1 MLPFSLPSRLLLGW
15 VAGLCWLLSASFSAQ
30 AQVFE
35 DAWGLLFFKGQTAQ
49 SNLDDIG
56 LINYT
61 DSHDP
66 TQALDLHYP
75 NTDEIVHGLEISR
88 RISRQLSWF
97 RYLDPYVSELEA
109 GLTLNYRESHQGVI
123 HEVGPSVVF
132 RWKNFRWD
140 RYVKTTIGFAEG
152 VSYAS
157 QEPYQERS
165 EGRMSKHFLNLLT
178 LDLTLAAPQLPQAE
192 LSFRIHHRSAG
203 YGLYGVSN
211 TSSNVLGV
219 GLRYRWGREL

>member
-1 MLPFSLPSRLLLGW
+1 MYFFRKLRLLLL
-15 VAGLCWLLSASFSAQ
+15 VAGGLGFFLLTIQSVC

-35 DAWGLLFFKGQTAQ
+35 DAWGLLLFKGQTAQ

-66 TQALDLHYP
+66 SKALDLAYP
-75 NTDEIVHGLEISR
+75 NTDELVYGVEVAR
-88 RISRQLSWF
+88 RISRKLWWF
-97 RYLDPYVSELEA
+97 RYLEPYVTELEA
-109 GLTLNYRESHQGVI
+109 ALNINYRESQTKVI
-123 HEVGPSVVF
+123 SEIGPSVVF

-157 QEPYQERS
+157 KIPDQERT
-165 EGRMSKHFLNLLT
+165 EGRSSKHFMNLLT
-178 LDLTLAAPQLPQAE
+178 LDITLAPPQLPEAE

-203 YGLYGVSN
+203 YGLYGVRN

-219 GLRYRWGREL
+219 GLRYRWGKAL